1 MDENL
6 AIIVYREQAPPLHQR
21 NWKTLFLEK
30 RSAWGQEWQ
39 VFIFGHALLEKLLR
53 PYPSLTAHCLCVKA
67 EALNWTLV
75 DDTLWQWLVTR
86 HPELQ
91 SSNQA
96 ETSSQIVRLSTK
108 DLTPLPL
115 MGIPGW
121 WKGNADPCF
130 YEDQTIFRASGA
142 RGKIR

>member
-1 MDENL
+1 MRRRVVVTGVGAVTGYGL
-6 AIIVYREQAPPLHQR
+6 GA
-21 NWKTLFLEK
+21 
-30 RSAWGQEWQ
+30 
-39 VFIFGHALLEKLLR
+39 
-53 PYPSLTAHCLCVKA
+53 
-67 EALNWTLV
+67 
-75 DDTLWQWLVTR
+75 DTLWKGLVTR